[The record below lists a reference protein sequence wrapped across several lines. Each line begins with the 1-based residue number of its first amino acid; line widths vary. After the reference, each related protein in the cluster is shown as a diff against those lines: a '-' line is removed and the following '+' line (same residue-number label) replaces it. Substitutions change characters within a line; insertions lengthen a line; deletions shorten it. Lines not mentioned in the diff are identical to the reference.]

1 MWPFTKK
8 TEKKETVIIDKKE
21 TVEKKETEEKA
32 FEEKNIKLNVAR
44 DQINIR
50 LTEFYNTLKDKNLT
64 ENDVSLSFEIKDVN
78 TKYQVCKIT
87 ALIKTESKEIG
98 ELMQKVIDHPNYNVK
113 LYCPK
118 ICRRPSFYD
127 DIKTIMNKGDYGI
140 GPDKQWFRIS
150 IVTNNIYEISEFID
164 GISCFAKSCINRF
177 SGGIDLNFIH
187 EMEDIKMLDG
197 VVIGSSDIWL
207 KLNPVKAV
215 QYFDA
220 VKIKYKDHEKK
231 YLDLYEDYIA
241 NMFANEVREMN
252 RHAYST
258 PCKCTTL
265 QPEVNIFPRDLFSAQ
280 YKEITEEEKRQKLCG
295 EFVKKVNNMV

>member
-8 TEKKETVIIDKKE
+8 TKKKETVVEKKE
-21 TVEKKETEEKA
+21 TVEKNERLICAKE
-32 FEEKNIKLNVAR
+32 
-44 DQINIR
+44 QIQAQ
-50 LTEFYNTLKDKNLT
+50 LTKFSNTLKDKNLT
-64 ENDVSLSFEIKDVN
+64 ENDVSLSFETKDVN

-113 LYCPK
+113 LYCSK
-118 ICRRPSFYD
+118 FWPSFYD
-127 DIKTIMNKGDYGI
+127 AIKTIMNKGEYGI
-140 GPDKQWFRIS
+140 GPDKQWFKIT
-150 IVTNNIYEISEFID
+150 IETNDINEISEFID
-164 GISCFAKSCINRF
+164 CICYFARSCINRF
-177 SGGIDLNFIH
+177 KGGRDLDFIH

-241 NMFANEVREMN
+241 NMFANEIREKN
-252 RHAYST
+252 RHAYSK

-265 QPEVNIFPRDLFSAQ
+265 EPEVNIFPRDLFSVQ
-280 YKEITEEEKRQKLCG
+280 YKEIIEEEKRQKLCG

>member
-21 TVEKKETEEKA
+21 TVEKNERLICAKE
-32 FEEKNIKLNVAR
+32 
-44 DQINIR
+44 QIQAQ
-50 LTEFYNTLKDKNLT
+50 LTKFSNTLKDKNLT

-78 TKYQVCKIT
+78 TKYQVCKIS
-87 ALIKTESKEIG
+87 ALIKIESKGLG
-98 ELMQKVIDHPNYNVK
+98 ELMQKIIDHPNYNVK

-241 NMFANEVREMN
+241 NMFANEIREKN

>member
-8 TEKKETVIIDKKE
+8 TKKKETV
-21 TVEKKETEEKA
+21 VEKKEI
-32 FEEKNIKLNVAR
+32 EKNEILIYAR
-44 DQINIR
+44 GQINAQ
-50 LTEFYNTLKDKNLT
+50 LTKFYNILRDKNLT
-64 ENDVSLSFEIKDVN
+64 ENDVDLCFKIKDIN
-78 TKYQVCKIT
+78 TKYQVCEIS
-87 ALIKTESKEIG
+87 ALIKTESKGLG

-118 ICRRPSFYD
+118 FSHRPTFYD
-127 DIKTIMNKGDYGI
+127 AIKTIMNKGEYGI
-140 GPDKQWFRIS
+140 GPDKQWFKIT
-150 IVTNNIYEISEFID
+150 IETNNINEISEFID

>member
-21 TVEKKETEEKA
+21 TVEKNERLICAKE
-32 FEEKNIKLNVAR
+32 
-44 DQINIR
+44 QIQAQ
-50 LTEFYNTLKDKNLT
+50 LTKFSNTLKDKNLT
-64 ENDVSLSFEIKDVN
+64 ENDVSLSFETKDIN

-127 DIKTIMNKGDYGI
+127 DIKTIMNKGEYGI
-140 GPDKQWFRIS
+140 GPDKQWFKIS
-150 IVTNNIYEISEFID
+150 IETNNIYEISEFID

-177 SGGIDLNFIH
+177 KGGRDLDFIH

-220 VKIKYKDHEKK
+220 VKIKYKDHDKK

-241 NMFANEVREMN
+241 NMFANEIREKN
-252 RHAYST
+252 RHAYSK

-265 QPEVNIFPRDLFSAQ
+265 EPEVNIFPRDLFSAQ
-280 YKEITEEEKRQKLCG
+280 YKEITEEEKRQKICG

>member
-1 MWPFTKK
+1 M
-8 TEKKETVIIDKKE
+8 
-21 TVEKKETEEKA
+21 
-32 FEEKNIKLNVAR
+32 
-44 DQINIR
+44 
-50 LTEFYNTLKDKNLT
+50 T
-64 ENDVSLSFEIKDVN
+64 ENDVDLCFKTKDVN
-78 TKYQVCKIT
+78 TKYQVCEIS
-87 ALIKTESKEIG
+87 ALIKIESKGLG
-98 ELMQKVIDHPNYNVK
+98 ELMQKIIDHPNYNVK

-118 ICRRPSFYD
+118 FSHRPSFYD
-127 DIKTIMNKGDYGI
+127 AIKTIMNKGDYGI
-140 GPDKQWFRIS
+140 GPDKQWFKIT
-150 IVTNNIYEISEFID
+150 IETNDINEISEFID
-164 GISCFAKSCINRF
+164 GICYFARSCINRF
-177 SGGIDLNFIH
+177 KGGRDLDFIH

-241 NMFANEVREMN
+241 NMFANEIRENN
-252 RHAYST
+252 RHAYSK

-265 QPEVNIFPRDLFSAQ
+265 EPEVNIYPKDLFSVQ

>member
-21 TVEKKETEEKA
+21 TVEKNERLICAKE
-32 FEEKNIKLNVAR
+32 
-44 DQINIR
+44 QIQAQ
-50 LTEFYNTLKDKNLT
+50 LTKFSNTLRDKNLT
-64 ENDVSLSFEIKDVN
+64 ENDVSLSFEIKDVS

-87 ALIKTESKEIG
+87 ALIKTESKGLG

-113 LYCPK
+113 LYCSK
-118 ICRRPSFYD
+118 FWPSFYD
-127 DIKTIMNKGDYGI
+127 AIKTIMNKGEYGI
-140 GPDKQWFRIS
+140 GPDKQWFKIS
-150 IVTNNIYEISEFID
+150 IETNDINEISEFID
-164 GISCFAKSCINRF
+164 GISCFAKSCINKFNGCR
-177 SGGIDLNFIH
+177 DLDFIH

-241 NMFANEVREMN
+241 NMFANEIRENN
-252 RHAYST
+252 RHAYSK

-265 QPEVNIFPRDLFSAQ
+265 VPEVNIYPKDLFSVQ
-280 YKEITEEEKRQKLCG
+280 YKEIIEEEKRQKICG

>member
-8 TEKKETVIIDKKE
+8 TEKKETFIIDKKE
-21 TVEKKETEEKA
+21 TVEKNERLICAKE
-32 FEEKNIKLNVAR
+32 
-44 DQINIR
+44 QIQAQ
-50 LTEFYNTLKDKNLT
+50 LTKFSNTLKDKNLT

-78 TKYQVCKIT
+78 TKYQVCKIS
-87 ALIKTESKEIG
+87 ALIKIESKGLG
-98 ELMQKVIDHPNYNVK
+98 ELMQKIIDHPNYNVK

-118 ICRRPSFYD
+118 FSHRPSFYD
-127 DIKTIMNKGDYGI
+127 AIKTIMNKGEYGI
-140 GPDKQWFRIS
+140 GPDKQWFKIS
-150 IVTNNIYEISEFID
+150 IETNDINEISEFID

-177 SGGIDLNFIH
+177 KGGRDLDFIH

-241 NMFANEVREMN
+241 NMFANEIREKN
-252 RHAYST
+252 RHAYSK

-280 YKEITEEEKRQKLCG
+280 YKEITEEEKRQKICG

>member
-8 TEKKETVIIDKKE
+8 TKKKETVIIDKKE
-21 TVEKKETEEKA
+21 TI
-32 FEEKNIKLNVAR
+32 EKNERLICAKE
-44 DQINIR
+44 QIQAQ
-50 LTEFYNTLKDKNLT
+50 LTKFSNTLKDKNLT

-140 GPDKQWFRIS
+140 GPDKQWFKIT
-150 IVTNNIYEISEFID
+150 IETNDINEISEFID

-241 NMFANEVREMN
+241 NMFANEIREKN
-252 RHAYST
+252 RHAYSK
-258 PCKCTTL
+258 PCKYTTL
-265 QPEVNIFPRDLFSAQ
+265 EPEVNIYPKDLFSVQ
-280 YKEITEEEKRQKLCG
+280 YKEIIEEEKRQKLCG
-295 EFVKKVNNMV
+295 EFIKKVNNMV

>member
-8 TEKKETVIIDKKE
+8 TKKKETIIIDKKE
-21 TVEKKETEEKA
+21 TVEKNERLICAKE
-32 FEEKNIKLNVAR
+32 
-44 DQINIR
+44 QIQAQ
-50 LTEFYNTLKDKNLT
+50 LTKFSNTLKDKNLT
-64 ENDVSLSFEIKDVN
+64 ENDVSLSFETKDVN

-87 ALIKTESKEIG
+87 ALIKIESKGLG
-98 ELMQKVIDHPNYNVK
+98 ELMQKVIDHPNFNVK
-113 LYCPK
+113 LYCSK
-118 ICRRPSFYD
+118 FWPSFYD
-127 DIKTIMNKGDYGI
+127 VIKTIMNKGEYGI
-140 GPDKQWFRIS
+140 GPDKQWFKIT
-150 IVTNNIYEISEFID
+150 IETNDINEISEFID
-164 GISCFAKSCINRF
+164 CICYFARSCINRF
-177 SGGIDLNFIH
+177 KGGRDLDFIH
-187 EMEDIKMLDG
+187 EMEDIKMLDV

-241 NMFANEVREMN
+241 NIFADKVRENN
-252 RHAYST
+252 RFISYSK

-265 QPEVNIFPRDLFSAQ
+265 VPEVNIYPKDLFSAQ
-280 YKEITEEEKRQKLCG
+280 YKEITEEEKRQKICG

>member
-8 TEKKETVIIDKKE
+8 TKKKETVIIDKKE
-21 TVEKKETEEKA
+21 TI
-32 FEEKNIKLNVAR
+32 EKNERLICAKE
-44 DQINIR
+44 QIQAQ
-50 LTEFYNTLKDKNLT
+50 LTKFSNTLKDKNLT

-140 GPDKQWFRIS
+140 GPDKQWFKIS
-150 IVTNNIYEISEFID
+150 IETNNIYEISEFID

-241 NMFANEVREMN
+241 NMFANEIREKN
-252 RHAYST
+252 RHAYSK
-258 PCKCTTL
+258 PCKYTTL
-265 QPEVNIFPRDLFSAQ
+265 EPEVNIYPKDLFSVQ
-280 YKEITEEEKRQKLCG
+280 YKEIIEEEKRQKLCG
-295 EFVKKVNNMV
+295 EFIKKVNNMV

>member
-21 TVEKKETEEKA
+21 TVEKNERLICAKE
-32 FEEKNIKLNVAR
+32 
-44 DQINIR
+44 QIQAQ
-50 LTEFYNTLKDKNLT
+50 LTKFSNTLKDKNLT

-118 ICRRPSFYD
+118 FSHRPSFYD
-127 DIKTIMNKGDYGI
+127 AIKTIMNKGEYGI
-140 GPDKQWFRIS
+140 GPDKQWFKIS
-150 IVTNNIYEISEFID
+150 IETNDINEISEFID
-164 GISCFAKSCINRF
+164 GISCFAKSCINKFNGCR
-177 SGGIDLNFIH
+177 DLDFIH

-241 NMFANEVREMN
+241 NMFANEIRERN
-252 RHAYST
+252 RFISYSK
-258 PCKCTTL
+258 PYKCTTL
-265 QPEVNIFPRDLFSAQ
+265 VPEVNIYPKDLFSAQ
-280 YKEITEEEKRQKLCG
+280 YKEITEEEKRQKICG

>member
-21 TVEKKETEEKA
+21 TVEKNERLICAKE
-32 FEEKNIKLNVAR
+32 
-44 DQINIR
+44 QIQAQ
-50 LTEFYNTLKDKNLT
+50 LTKFSNTLKDKNLT

-87 ALIKTESKEIG
+87 ALIKTESKELG
-98 ELMQKVIDHPNYNVK
+98 ELMQKIIDHPNYNVK

-150 IVTNNIYEISEFID
+150 IETNNIYEISEFID

-241 NMFANEVREMN
+241 NMFANEIREKN
-252 RHAYST
+252 RHAYSK

-265 QPEVNIFPRDLFSAQ
+265 EPEVNIFPRDLFSAQ
-280 YKEITEEEKRQKLCG
+280 YKEITEEEKRQKICG